1 MAENKNYY
9 SNLWYLGVFLILSTV
24 FVALSMI
31 LIVATNDYILYNFY
45 EISEDLV
52 DSGLMT
58 NSILTFI
65 EEMAETI
72 VGMLQYVDMFWAVAF
87 VLFVIS
93 YMISSYNAK
102 REGYLSVFGFISF
115 GVMAV
120 LFLLNFLLTYNNS
133 LYELFFNRILI
144 SVVEELTLF
153 NFYISNFQVVN
164 LILIIGG
171 LLINFIPFDTIIY
184 NNRKEADEL
193 QEIN

>member
-1 MAENKNYY
+1 VAENKNYY

-144 SVVEELTLF
+144 SVGEELTLF

-164 LILIIGG
+164 LVLIIGG

>member
-1 MAENKNYY
+1 
-9 SNLWYLGVFLILSTV
+9 
-24 FVALSMI
+24 
-31 LIVATNDYILYNFY
+31 
-45 EISEDLV
+45 
-52 DSGLMT
+52 MT

-65 EEMAETI
+65 EGMAETL

-144 SVVEELTLF
+144 SVGEELTLF

-164 LILIIGG
+164 LVLIIGG